1 MRFSAALLLTG
12 AVAVLAQFNDTV
24 NVQISELSPMTSGQ
38 FDDSKRWYW
47 DVVGTRFNL
56 DASYGDD
63 CPDTPGEIQ
72 MYRGAH
78 RNGTV
83 QLDESKP
90 NGKHERMS
98 FYRDKYLTVIDF
110 DLGFHVAQLDAK
122 CDIGVY
128 SASVDIPVKT
138 QA

>member
-24 NVQISELSPMTSGQ
+24 NLQISELSPMTSGK
-38 FDDSKRWYW
+38 FDDGKRWYW
-47 DVVGTRFNL
+47 DVVGTRFIL
-56 DASYGDD
+56 DASYGDN
-63 CPDTPGEIQ
+63 CSDTPGEIQ
-72 MYRGAH
+72 MYRGAD

-90 NGKHERMS
+90 NGRYEKMS
-98 FYRDKYLTVIDF
+98 LYRYKYLTVIDF
-110 DLGFHVAQLDAK
+110 DLGFHIAQLNAK
-122 CDIGVY
+122 CDIEVY
-128 SASVDIPVKT
+128 SASVDIPVRT